1 MIVVLI
7 TLSIRTDSFY
17 LFDGLMS
24 IYRFDGNKLGIL
36 KIFASSTFGR
46 KNDEII
52 NVLISFIVKRSIENF
67 RYK

>member
-46 KNDEII
+46 KKCRDNQCTD
-52 NVLISFIVKRSIENF
+52 FIYCEEKYREF
-67 RYK
+67 

>member
-17 LFDGLMS
+17 LLDGLML
-24 IYRFDGNKLGIL
+24 IYRFDGDKLGIL

-46 KNDEII
+46 K
-52 NVLISFIVKRSIENF
+52 K
-67 RYK
+67 